1 MLDRAFGKPV
11 DHVDLS
17 VDIARETAGNRGKPL
32 AKRKITHVMG
42 EAKQREC

>member
-17 VDIARETAGNRGKPL
+17 VDIRERAAAQDRLDYPKP
-32 AKRKITHVMG
+32 RKTGGVSSC
-42 EAKQREC
+42 R